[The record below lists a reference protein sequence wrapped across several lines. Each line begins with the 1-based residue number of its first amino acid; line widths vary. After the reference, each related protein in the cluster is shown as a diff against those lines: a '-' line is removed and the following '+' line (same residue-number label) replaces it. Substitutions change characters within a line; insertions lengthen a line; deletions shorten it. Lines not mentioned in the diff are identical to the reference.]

1 MTPNSL
7 EEVPDSRKIQESKKT
22 KELRQPHESHEASES
37 QEPLEF
43 QEPFGP
49 QESQEPQDGL
59 DSLLTDRQLEVL
71 ILRQQ
76 GLSQAEVAE
85 RFGTTRSNISILE
98 RRAHDNIERAKR
110 TLQQWMMIRA
120 PISLK
125 IREGTDVFDLPKMIF
140 EAADKKSLQL
150 PTTSLDIIVQLRRKA
165 PQLFRRRAVMKD
177 VEIFITEEG
186 EILIQD
192 GPQP

>member
-1 MTPNSL
+1 MTPDSL
-7 EEVPDSRKIQESKKT
+7 KEVPDSREQQGSRIA
-22 KELRQPHESHEASES
+22 KEIRQLQKFQGILQS
-37 QEPLEF
+37 QEDGEL
-43 QEPFGP
+43 QEGH
-49 QESQEPQDGL
+49 

-71 ILRQQ
+71 KLRQQ

-85 RFGTTRSNISILE
+85 RFKTTRSNISILE
-98 RRAHDNIERAKR
+98 RRAHDNIKRAER
-110 TLQQWMMIRA
+110 TLKQWMMIRA

-125 IREGTDVFDLPKMIF
+125 VREGTDVFDLPKMIF
-140 EAADKKSLQL
+140 EAADKKALQL

-186 EILIQD
+186 EILIQE
-192 GPQP
+192 GPKL